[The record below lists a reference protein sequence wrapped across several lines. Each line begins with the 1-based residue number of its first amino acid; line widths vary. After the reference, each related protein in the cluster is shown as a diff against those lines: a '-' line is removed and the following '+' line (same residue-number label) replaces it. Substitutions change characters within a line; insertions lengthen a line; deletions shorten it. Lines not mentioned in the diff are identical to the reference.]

1 MPRIP
6 PDALISAI
14 QRLLRP
20 IVRQL
25 LAWGVTYP
33 VLDQVVRGLFVEV
46 AERDF
51 ALPHKRQTDSRVS
64 LVTGIHRKEIARLR
78 HRPDDARARTPLE
91 ASVVTRVVG
100 RWMAGPPYADRA
112 GRARALPYESRRARD
127 ASFTRLVGEA
137 GFDGPVRSVLDE
149 MLRTGAVAW
158 RDDGT
163 VELAREAN
171 VPRAD
176 LAGKLELLGSD
187 PGELFRTIA
196 HNIED
201 ADAAWLQRKV
211 VYDNVGADALA
222 ELRAAARAEGEAL
235 IRSAN
240 KLLATNDRDRNPAAP
255 GGRRSRVVVGAYY
268 FEEPVDGRDAPAEP
282 APGATPAAVPPGRIS
297 TYGSSSVKKRSR

>member
-1 MPRIP
+1 MPRLP
-6 PDALISAI
+6 PDALAAAI
-14 QRLLRP
+14 RRLLRP

-33 VLDQVVRGLFVEV
+33 VLDQVVRGLYVEV

-78 HRPDDARARTPLE
+78 RQPDDGRARASLE
-91 ASVVTRVVG
+91 SSVLTRVLG

-112 GRARALPYESRRARD
+112 GRARALPYESPRARD
-127 ASFTRLVGEA
+127 ASFVRLVGAA
-137 GFDGPVRSVLDE
+137 GFDGPARSVLDE

-201 ADAAWLQRKV
+201 ADTAWLQRKV
-211 VYDNVGADALA
+211 VYDNIGADALDA
-222 ELRAAARAEGEAL
+222 LRAAARAEGEAL
-235 IRSAN
+235 IRRAN
-240 KLLATNDRDRNPAAP
+240 KLLAANDRDRNPDAP
-255 GGRRSRVVVGAYY
+255 GGRRSRVVLGAYY
-268 FEEPVDGRDAPAEP
+268 FEEPADGMDAPPEP
-282 APGATPAAVPPGRIS
+282 DPGATPTASPPGRIS
-297 TYGSSSVKKRSR
+297 TSGSSSVKKRSR